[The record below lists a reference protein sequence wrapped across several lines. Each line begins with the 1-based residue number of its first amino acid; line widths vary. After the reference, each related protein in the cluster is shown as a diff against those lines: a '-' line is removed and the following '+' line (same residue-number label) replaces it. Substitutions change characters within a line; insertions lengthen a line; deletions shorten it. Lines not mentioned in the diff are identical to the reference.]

1 VRLQIDGDFATPLIE
16 ADGDQIRQALSA
28 LVANAAEA
36 IGDKP
41 AVVTI
46 STSVCTIDATSD
58 EWWRHTATPLDAGQ
72 YVVLSVEDEG
82 CGVDPA
88 TVPRMFDPF
97 FTTKFPGRGLGLA
110 AVLGIVRA
118 HRGGIA
124 VHSQPGQ
131 GTRVE
136 MALPVSTQG
145 APAAAVGS

>member
-1 VRLQIDGDFATPLIE
+1 MRNGSRPRF
-16 ADGDQIRQALSA
+16 RRR
-28 LVANAAEA
+28 A
-36 IGDKP
+36 I
-41 AVVTI
+41 A
-46 STSVCTIDATSD
+46 
-58 EWWRHTATPLDAGQ
+58 DAGQ

-88 TVPRMFDPF
+88 TLPRMFDPF

-118 HRGGIA
+118 HRGGIV
-124 VHSQPGQ
+124 VHSQSGR

-136 MALPVSTQG
+136 MALPVATQG